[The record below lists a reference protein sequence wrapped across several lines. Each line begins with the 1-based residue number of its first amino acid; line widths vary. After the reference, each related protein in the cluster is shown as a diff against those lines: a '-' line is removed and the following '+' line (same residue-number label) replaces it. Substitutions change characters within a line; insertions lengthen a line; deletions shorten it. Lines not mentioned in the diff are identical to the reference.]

1 MESLLSMIFW
11 LYFAYLPR
19 RSLIAAAFRG
29 RGIRARER
37 EAVRLSA
44 TEAHEQPMP
53 NKDEAWAT
61 ESLGFCGVVENR
73 AGRTELMPR
82 FTEACV
88 ESGSGLDIKILIL
101 LLD

>member
-1 MESLLSMIFW
+1 MESFLSMIFW
-11 LYFAYLPR
+11 LYFACLPR

-29 RGIRARER
+29 RGIRTRER

-61 ESLGFCGVVENR
+61 ESR
-73 AGRTELMPR
+73 R
-82 FTEACV
+82 FLRGCSKQ
-88 ESGSGLDIKILIL
+88 SGTDGTDAE
-101 LLD
+101 

>member
-1 MESLLSMIFW
+1 MESFLSMIFW

-61 ESLGFCGVVENR
+61 ESRRFLRGCRKQSGADGVAAEL
-73 AGRTELMPR
+73 AKARTED
-82 FTEACV
+82 
-88 ESGSGLDIKILIL
+88 GSGPTS
-101 LLD
+101 